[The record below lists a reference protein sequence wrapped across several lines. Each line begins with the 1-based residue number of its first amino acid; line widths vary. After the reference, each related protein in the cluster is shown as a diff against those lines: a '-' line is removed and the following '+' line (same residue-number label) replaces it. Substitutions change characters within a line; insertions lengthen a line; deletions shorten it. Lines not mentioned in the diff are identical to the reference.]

1 MKVRT
6 AACALVISL
15 VATVAHSQIVP
26 GDPDGKRMMCSTL
39 GLAFHYSAAI
49 TDESIKTLRSGSH
62 GSFDED
68 FFNHM
73 KAQSQKKTD
82 MGNTLEHRYGKAS
95 TTTQMTEAKALS
107 QKPLKPMWDMS
118 EKCLN

>member
-1 MKVRT
+1 MKVYYAACSLLISLAAT
-6 AACALVISL
+6 AAYAQ
-15 VATVAHSQIVP
+15 TV
-26 GDPDGKRMMCSTL
+26 PDDAVGKRLTCSTL

-49 TDESIKTLRSGSH
+49 TDESIKTLRARPIPLG
-62 GSFDED
+62 ED
-68 FFNHM
+68 FFGRM

-82 MGNTLEHRYGKAS
+82 MGNQLERRYGKAI
-95 TTTQMTEAKALS
+95 TDAQVADAKALS

>member
-1 MKVRT
+1 MKVQS
-6 AACALVISL
+6 AACAILISL
-15 VATVAHSQIVP
+15 AATTAFAQIVP
-26 GDPDGKRMMCSTL
+26 DDAAGKRLACSTL

-49 TDESIKTLRSGSH
+49 TDQSIKTLRASN

-68 FFNHM
+68 FFGHM
-73 KAQSQKKTD
+73 QAQSQKKTD
-82 MGNTLEHRYGKAS
+82 MGNQLERRYGKAS
-95 TTTQMTEAKALS
+95 TDAQVADAKALS